1 MKDFLEWVR
10 KCFLLVDMM
19 HLADVDDETLQV
31 LMFQNGS
38 SRDELIKL
46 LVYKLLLDID
56 SEGEDIQKHNIEK
69 VLVTFGL
76 LNKEVTRQF
85 LNGSMPTKLH
95 VATWKRIIEAMV
107 PNTTIE
113 SEGSSYDELM
123 NYIFNKDQ
131 YFQSVKKKNYLPPE
145 LIPKLKVKT
154 NLNEITESIEETTDK
169 LIEIL
174 NKPIKTDI
182 KSDNKT
188 VSYYE
193 EHSSN
198 HDTFEFMD
206 LISIKKDIE
215 EYIKISTDNKITSL
229 NSEQPVKMSPQQFLE
244 LTMKQNLIH
253 TDNFESKIEDIAKLV
268 KAEQDLHILTN
279 SLADQL
285 SSSTDVQM

>member
-85 LNGSMPTKLH
+85 LN
-95 VATWKRIIEAMV
+95 
-107 PNTTIE
+107 
-113 SEGSSYDELM
+113 
-123 NYIFNKDQ
+123 
-131 YFQSVKKKNYLPPE
+131 SVKKKNYLPPE

-279 SLADQL
+279 SLADQVVNDDECGGRRESAGHRRRRQRRAVAARRGRGRL
-285 SSSTDVQM
+285 SGRGDFSGRGGISGRGDRH